1 MHKPDFWSNIF
12 AILIVIG
19 KVVSG
24 WKVSDNKNWNLIGK
38 RSPQLPQMF
47 YPISDSEL
55 TLTKGDIVAARCTMV
70 SNEYPFYLIDFFWKA
85 YFTCTLGKNNSEMPD
100 NKNFP

>member
-1 MHKPDFWSNIF
+1 M
-12 AILIVIG
+12 
-19 KVVSG
+19 
-24 WKVSDNKNWNLIGK
+24 SDNKNWNLIGK

-70 SNEYPFYLIDFFWKA
+70 SNEYPFNLIDFFLESL
-85 YFTCTLGKNNSEMPD
+85 FNSLYYTAWF
-100 NKNFP
+100 KRVLYSIKL